1 MELDEKLRA
10 MEYELSLLKT
20 AHLKL
25 SEGFYLLADR
35 VQRHETVTEYY
46 SQLDRWHKAA
56 LAQEILYLKD
66 GQGRKD
72 SEEA

>member
-1 MELDEKLRA
+1 MELSDKLRA

-25 SEGFYLLADR
+25 SEGFYLLTDR
-35 VQRHETVTEYY
+35 VQKHETVTEYY
-46 SQLDRWHKAA
+46 SQLDRFHKAA
-56 LAQEILYLKD
+56 LAQEIIYLKD

-72 SEEA
+72 SEKT

>member
-1 MELDEKLRA
+1 MELDDKLRA
-10 MEYELSLLKT
+10 MEYELNLLKT

-35 VQRHETVTEYY
+35 VQKHEVATEHYAF
-46 SQLDRWHKAA
+46 QDRMHKAA
-56 LAQEILYLKD
+56 LAHEILYLKD

-72 SEEA
+72 SKKA